1 MRITKLIVA
10 AMALATGNGASAA
23 VVALGQ
29 PPGSTLGFRLGTPLA
44 PVPRGAFLPVAR
56 GGVRALAQLRP
67 RGRGRQVWGRPRA

>member
-29 PPGSTLGFRLGTPLA
+29 PLGITLGFSLGTALG
-44 PVPRGAFLPVAR
+44 PVALGAFLPVA
-56 GGVRALAQLRP
+56 GGGLLAVATLSLLVGILIVRRKRNP
-67 RGRGRQVWGRPRA
+67 